1 MTLISPIAL
10 VLSSLLLLPTQYSAS
25 SLLLVAGGHSNNSLA
40 VEVWPPL
47 LAPDC
52 TLPALPE
59 ERWGASLDVQATRPV
74 LCGLSSCWQLSAGG
88 WLNVGDTLQSRWYH
102 SSAKTSEGLLLVG
115 GSGSPNTTELLPIE
129 GGQNTQGMNLDPG
142 RRMHC
147 SIQVSNSSMVLTGG
161 RLVNTATN
169 LVTSYNLETGE
180 GAELSGL
187 ITSRYHHA
195 CGSYHLPDLQM
206 VLVTGGWD
214 GYGPVNSTEVLDLS
228 SAANGWREVGM
239 LPSARY
245 GLRAAS
251 LGDVLYV
258 TGGDDGSAQDMDEV
272 LAWDGIAETW
282 AVAGHLAAPRRLHAV
297 TSVSEEFLQ
306 SSFCASDT
314 KME

>member
-1 MTLISPIAL
+1 
-10 VLSSLLLLPTQYSAS
+10 
-25 SLLLVAGGHSNNSLA
+25 
-40 VEVWPPL
+40 
-47 LAPDC
+47 
-52 TLPALPE
+52 
-59 ERWGASLDVQATRPV
+59 
-74 LCGLSSCWQLSAGG
+74 
-88 WLNVGDTLQSRWYH
+88 
-102 SSAKTSEGLLLVG
+102 
-115 GSGSPNTTELLPIE
+115 
-129 GGQNTQGMNLDPG
+129 
-142 RRMHC
+142 
-147 SIQVSNSSMVLTGG
+147 
-161 RLVNTATN
+161 
-169 LVTSYNLETGE
+169 
-180 GAELSGL
+180 
-187 ITSRYHHA
+187 
-195 CGSYHLPDLQM
+195 M

>member
-74 LCGLSSCWQLSAGG
+74 LCGLSSCWQLSAGV

-129 GGQNTQGMNLDPG
+129 GGQNTQGTVGWHEFGPRKANALL
-142 RRMHC
+142 
-147 SIQVSNSSMVLTGG
+147 NSGFKLEHGVDRGQAGEHRHQLGHQLQLGDGG
-161 RLVNTATN
+161 R
-169 LVTSYNLETGE
+169 
-180 GAELSGL
+180 
-187 ITSRYHHA
+187 SRA
-195 CGSYHLPDLQM
+195 F
-206 VLVTGGWD
+206 W
-214 GYGPVNSTEVLDLS
+214 LD
-228 SAANGWREVGM
+228 N
-239 LPSARY
+239 
-245 GLRAAS
+245 
-251 LGDVLYV
+251 
-258 TGGDDGSAQDMDEV
+258 
-272 LAWDGIAETW
+272 
-282 AVAGHLAAPRRLHAV
+282 
-297 TSVSEEFLQ
+297 
-306 SSFCASDT
+306 
-314 KME
+314 